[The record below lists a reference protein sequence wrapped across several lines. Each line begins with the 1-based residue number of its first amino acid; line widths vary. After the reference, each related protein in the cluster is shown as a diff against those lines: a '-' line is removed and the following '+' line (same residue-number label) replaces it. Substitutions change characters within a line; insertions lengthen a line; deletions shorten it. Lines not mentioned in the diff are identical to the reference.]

1 MQRRA
6 MLIKLGKN
14 RLQAYLTG
22 IFLLLS
28 GFSLQAAESDSLPV
42 LNQGQKWRLAYY
54 QGGEYYDYYQYL
66 KATTEGLMIQ
76 GWITPETIPDQL
88 ATARDLWRWLAENAH
103 SDYLEF
109 LPDGFY
115 SAGWDRNY
123 RTVLR
128 ERAITR
134 LNQKNEVDLLLAL
147 GSWAGIDM
155 AVDRH
160 SVPTMVISV
169 SDPRSIGLIRDPGN
183 AYQHIYV
190 TEDPLR
196 YERQVV
202 LFHDLIRFK
211 TLGVAYEDSFEGR
224 SYASVDTIQRL
235 AEERNFKVVS
245 CFTKS
250 DIADQ
255 SLANQSV
262 VNCFR
267 ELVAKVDAVY
277 VTVQGGVNS
286 DTIPVLVDIAN
297 QHRIPTFSQYGQNEV
312 KQGYL
317 MSLSQAR
324 GFSEEGQMLADVAI
338 DIFNGA
344 EPASL
349 ASHSAEA
356 NRITLNLKTAEQI
369 GLYLNAELLAAADQL
384 FWQIEQP

>member
-1 MQRRA
+1 MI
-6 MLIKLGKN
+6 IKSGKAGP
-14 RLQAYLTG
+14 LLWLVG
-22 IFLLLS
+22 LCLLLS
-28 GFSLQAAESDSLPV
+28 GGALQGAESVPPM
-42 LNQGQKWRLAYY
+42 LNKGHKWRVAYY

-66 KATTEGLMIQ
+66 KATTEGLMVQ
-76 GWITPETIPDQL
+76 GWISPQTIPSQL
-88 ATARDLWRWLAENAH
+88 TTAKDLWRWLAENAQ

-123 RTVLR
+123 RTELR
-128 ERAITR
+128 ERVITR
-134 LNQKNEVDLLLAL
+134 LNQDNEVNLLFAL

-155 AVDRH
+155 AVGRH
-160 SVPTMVISV
+160 AVPTMVISV
-169 SDPRSIGLIRDPGN
+169 NDPRSIGLIREPGN

-190 TEDPLR
+190 TDDPQR
-196 YERQVV
+196 YERQVA

-235 AEERNFKVVS
+235 AKERDFTVVS

-250 DIADQ
+250 DVADQ

-267 ELVAKVDAVY
+267 ELVPKVDAIY
-277 VTVQGGVNS
+277 VTAQGGVNT
-286 DTIPVLVDIAN
+286 DTIPLLVDIAN
-297 QHRIPTFSQYGQNEV
+297 QHRIATFSQYGQREV
-312 KQGYL
+312 KMGYL
-317 MSLSQAR
+317 MSLSQSEGYR
-324 GFSEEGQMLADVAI
+324 EEGNELSEVAI
-338 DIFNGA
+338 KIFKGA
-344 EPASL
+344 APASL
-349 ASHSAEA
+349 ANRSAEA